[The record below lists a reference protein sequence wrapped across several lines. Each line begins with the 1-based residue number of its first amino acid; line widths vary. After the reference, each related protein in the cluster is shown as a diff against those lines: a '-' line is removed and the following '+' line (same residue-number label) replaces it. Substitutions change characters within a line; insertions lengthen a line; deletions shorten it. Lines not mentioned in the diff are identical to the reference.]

1 MSYLV
6 PAEIRGVLFDL
17 DDTLSDYASTRDA
30 AVLAWTGAMPGWQL
44 SDAETTRRWAELE
57 DAWFA
62 RYTRGELDLV
72 GQRAGRVREFLPGA
86 ADWSDEQA
94 MAGFDELRAIYESN
108 WRPFP
113 DAKDALDRALASG
126 RPVGILT
133 NGETAYQ
140 SRKMRELRLADERLI
155 MLASSGLPA
164 AKPDRR
170 AFEAAC
176 AALGTA
182 AGQTLMIGDNPTTD
196 IAGGRAAGLVVCH
209 LCRGEAQPAS
219 EIWVRSLTEIEF

>member
-1 MSYLV
+1 
-6 PAEIRGVLFDL
+6 
-17 DDTLSDYASTRDA
+17 
-30 AVLAWTGAMPGWQL
+30 
-44 SDAETTRRWAELE
+44 
-57 DAWFA
+57 
-62 RYTRGELDLV
+62 
-72 GQRAGRVREFLPGA
+72 
-86 ADWSDEQA
+86 
-94 MAGFDELRAIYESN
+94 
-108 WRPFP
+108 
-113 DAKDALDRALASG
+113 
-126 RPVGILT
+126 
-133 NGETAYQ
+133 
-140 SRKMRELRLADERLI
+140 MRELRLADERLI